1 MKVKEL
7 MERVGMTQT
16 GRAIAYIK
24 DGLDEMNM
32 MSETHVTTQRIDITK
47 DQRFY
52 DLPNDAIKILDVRC
66 KNQNNTFFNFFYIFN
81 FNYWIYFKCRIFIK
95 FYIIKSSKR
104 AGYLI
109 L

>member
-32 MSETHVTTQRIDITK
+32 LAETHINVQRIDINEN
-47 DQRFY
+47 QRFY
-52 DLPNDAIKILDVRC
+52 DFPADMIKVTDIRVKNHSNGRDEYRSIPRTIFKPPTEDADGV
-66 KNQNNTFFNFFYIFN
+66 
-81 FNYWIYFKCRIFIK
+81 
-95 FYIIKSSKR
+95 
-104 AGYLI
+104 
-109 L
+109 

>member
-32 MSETHVTTQRIDITK
+32 LAETHITSERIHITENKRYYDFPDDMTKVTDIRVKNHLNTK
-47 DQRFY
+47 DEYRKIPR
-52 DLPNDAIKILDVRC
+52 LLHEPKIVDAD
-66 KNQNNTFFNFFYIFN
+66 
-81 FNYWIYFKCRIFIK
+81 
-95 FYIIKSSKR
+95 
-104 AGYLI
+104 AE
-109 L
+109 

>member
-7 MERVGMTQT
+7 MERVGMTET

-32 MSETHVTTQRIDITK
+32 ISETHVTTERIDITK

-52 DLPNDAIKILDVRC
+52 NMPNDAIKLIDIRC
-66 KNQNNTFFNFFYIFN
+66 KNHNNANNEYRSIPRSIHKPATDD
-81 FNYWIYFKCRIFIK
+81 
-95 FYIIKSSKR
+95 
-104 AGYLI
+104 ADGV
-109 L
+109 

>member
-7 MERVGMTQT
+7 MERAGIVET

-32 MSETHVTTQRIDITK
+32 LAETHVTTERIDITK

-52 DLPNDAIKILDVRC
+52 DFPNDMIKIIDIRC
-66 KNQNNTFFNFFYIFN
+66 KNHTNGKDEYRSIPRTIHPPPTED
-81 FNYWIYFKCRIFIK
+81 
-95 FYIIKSSKR
+95 
-104 AGYLI
+104 ADGV
-109 L
+109 